1 MKKFSGSLDIH
12 KEFRYVVETEN
23 TNFDKLDA
31 SENFKQILLKE
42 IHDVY
47 FDQIVVKKV

>member
-1 MKKFSGSLDIH
+1 MKKFKGKLNIH
-12 KEFRYVVETEN
+12 KKFRYVIETDN
-23 TNFDKLDA
+23 PNYDKLDA
-31 SENFKQILLKE
+31 LEDFKKILLKE